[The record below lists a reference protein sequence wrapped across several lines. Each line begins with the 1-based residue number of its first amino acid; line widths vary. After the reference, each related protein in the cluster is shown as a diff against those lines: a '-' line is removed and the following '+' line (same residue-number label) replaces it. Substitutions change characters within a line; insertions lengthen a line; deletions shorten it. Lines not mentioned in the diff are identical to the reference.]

1 MKFLSL
7 SERGEDGVRE
17 LCWERR
23 SLLPLSAAALVAASI
38 RERLQG
44 ALGAVEVRLFA
55 PRIPDDSGWRVLRAG
70 ARIDGL
76 SGPLGVAAF
85 ITRPEELRSL
95 VGLAFGATIPASRAL
110 SVVEAEVFERF
121 LRLIAPALAPLCGP
135 TSAPLEAMGERSFS
149 SYFELL
155 VEGGAC
161 GRLGV
166 ALEREPQPGAPHAA
180 PIERIGEIEL
190 TLSARA
196 ECAELRAA
204 EIAAW
209 VPGAFVPLRRG
220 EIALLADGE
229 PLARGEL
236 GVRNNHFA
244 VAIDRG
250 VTASSD

>member
-1 MKFLSL
+1 MRFLAF
-7 SERGEDGVRE
+7 SERDATGLRA
-17 LCWERR
+17 LRWERR
-23 SLLPLSAAALVAASI
+23 SLLPLSAAALVAANV

-55 PRIPDDSGWRVLRAG
+55 PRIPDDEGWLVLRAG

-76 SGPLGVAAF
+76 CGPLGAAAF
-85 ITRPEELRSL
+85 LIRPDEVRSL
-95 VGLAFGATIPASRAL
+95 VGLAFGVTIPANRAL
-110 SVVEAEVFERF
+110 SAVEAEVFERF

-135 TSAPLEAMGERSFS
+135 TSAPLEAMGERCFR

-166 ALEREPQPGAPHAA
+166 ALESEPQPGTPHAA
-180 PIERIGEIEL
+180 PIERIGDVEL
-190 TLSARA
+190 ALTARA
-196 ECAELRAA
+196 ECAHLRAA

-209 VPGAFVPLRRG
+209 APGAVVPLRRR

-229 PLARGEL
+229 ALASGEL

-244 VAIDRG
+244 VAIGRG
-250 VTASSD
+250 AITTSD